1 MRRPL
6 SAPTEASAI
15 GSAEPAYRRRLRF
28 TRDGKYFVTITLGV
42 GFAAINTANNLL
54 FLVLGL
60 LLALIVA
67 SGVLSELTLRRV
79 RVERRLPRRVHVDQ
93 PALIALV
100 VHNDKRGFA
109 SYALSVGER
118 SPRGFAASE
127 RCYLLKVLP
136 GETRQAVYRRSFAR
150 RGRYALPGLVAQT
163 PFPFGLF
170 EKARP
175 LGAAEELIVYPA
187 VMPISAGAHPTR
199 ERGEGAGAQRDRAG
213 EFHALRDYRAGD
225 DPRDIAWRKSARLG
239 RPVVREHES
248 PRAQRITL
256 FLDNRALLPPSPA
269 HEALQEQAVSRAAS
283 LALHYGSR
291 GHPVALLSHS
301 AQVPAASG
309 PAQLERILR
318 ELALI
323 AFVTVDE
330 PAGDGGSGRDAA
342 LPRDCIVVGAPAA
355 APGAGASG
363 Y

>member
-1 MRRPL
+1 MRGPENAGGGD
-6 SAPTEASAI
+6 SGPPA
-15 GSAEPAYRRRLRF
+15 AEPAYRRRLRF

-67 SGVLSELTLRRV
+67 SGVLSELTLRRL

-93 PALIALV
+93 PALIELCV
-100 VHNDKRGFA
+100 QNDKRGFA

-118 SPRGFAASE
+118 TSRGFAAAA
-127 RCYLLKVLP
+127 RCYFLKVPP
-136 GETRQAVYRRSFAR
+136 GEARQAHYRRSFAR
-150 RGRYALPGLVAQT
+150 RGRHALPGLVAQT

-175 LGAAEELIVYPA
+175 LGAAAELIVYPA
-187 VMPISAGAHPTR
+187 VLPISAGARAAR
-199 ERGEGAGAQRDRAG
+199 EHGEGAGAQRDRAG

-248 PRAQRITL
+248 PRARRITL

-269 HEALQEQAVSRAAS
+269 HDARQEQAVSRAAS
-283 LALHYGSR
+283 LVLHYGSR

-301 AQVPAASG
+301 TQVPAASG

-323 AFVTVDE
+323 EFVATNE
-330 PAGDGGSGRDAA
+330 RGAEGGPEGGARP
-342 LPRDCIVVGAPAA
+342 PRDCLYVGVT
-355 APGAGASG
+355 
-363 Y
+363 